1 MEGLWEA
8 SDDAAVLGG
17 GAEEAISD
25 LIQREEEEKEGD
37 EEGGR
42 GRSSSSGRRG
52 VSGEIDGDWNA
63 AGKQKKRLNASLPL
77 GLSEREF
84 RPSSLRRDQ
93 NRYVNDA
100 AGRCWTK

>member
-37 EEGGR
+37 EGGR

-63 AGKQKKRLNASLPL
+63 AGKQKKDSTLLSLWGFPSESFARV
-77 GLSEREF
+77 LSEGIKI
-84 RPSSLRRDQ
+84 DI
-93 NRYVNDA
+93 
-100 AGRCWTK
+100 

>member
-17 GAEEAISD
+17 GAEEAMSD

-63 AGKQKKRLNASLPL
+63 AGKQKKDSTLLSLWGFPSESFARV
-77 GLSEREF
+77 LSEGIKI
-84 RPSSLRRDQ
+84 DM
-93 NRYVNDA
+93 
-100 AGRCWTK
+100 